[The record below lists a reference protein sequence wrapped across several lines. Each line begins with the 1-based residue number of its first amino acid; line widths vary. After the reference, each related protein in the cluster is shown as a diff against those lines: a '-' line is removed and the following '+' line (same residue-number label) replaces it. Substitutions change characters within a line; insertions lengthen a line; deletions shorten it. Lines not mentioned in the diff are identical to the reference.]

1 MQLHVATQLS
11 ERAMMRSN
19 LTRMGAGE
27 MVMITLMKLTM
38 MLMVIL
44 DSDDGEEVEDDG
56 IREEPG
62 RKDRDCVR

>member
-1 MQLHVATQLS
+1 MQLDVAAQMS

-62 RKDRDCVR
+62 GKDRDCVR

>member
-38 MLMVIL
+38 MLMVFL
-44 DSDDGEEVEDDG
+44 DSDDCEEVEDDG

-62 RKDRDCVR
+62 GKDRDCVR